1 MLSEL
6 LAFYRRGVAK
16 GLIVISPYSAESF
29 VNFKQ
34 SNTPA
39 M

>member
-1 MLSEL
+1 MLALSEL

-29 VNFKQ
+29 CEL
-34 SNTPA
+34 
-39 M
+39 